1 MAPHLL
7 RRLDAVA
14 KALDM
19 DRTEAVRTAVGCWLE
34 EKERDA
40 ACRDRVLKVRRT
52 KGGASR
58 IA

>member
-14 KALDM
+14 QALDM
-19 DRTEAVRTAVGCWLE
+19 DRTEAMRTAILRWLE
-34 EKERDA
+34 EEERNA
-40 ACRDRVLKVRRT
+40 ACRDRMLKVRAT

>member
-19 DRTEAVRTAVGCWLE
+19 DRSEALRTAVARWLE
-34 EKERDA
+34 EEERNA
-40 ACRDRVLKVRRT
+40 ACRDRVLKVRAT
-52 KGGASR
+52 NGGASR

>member
-1 MAPHLL
+1 MPPRVL

-19 DRTEAVRTAVGCWLE
+19 DRTEAMRTAILSWLQE
-34 EKERDA
+34 EERSA
-40 ACRDRVLKVRRT
+40 AGRDRMLKVRAT
-52 KGGASR
+52 NSGASR

>member
-19 DRTEAVRTAVGCWLE
+19 DRTEAVRVAVVDWLE
-34 EKERDA
+34 ETERDA
-40 ACRDRVLKVRRT
+40 ACRERMLKVRATSSSAFRS
-52 KGGASR
+52 A
-58 IA
+58 

>member
-19 DRTEAVRTAVGCWLE
+19 DRTEALRTAVARWLE
-34 EKERDA
+34 EEERNA
-40 ACRDRVLKVRRT
+40 ACRDRVLKVRAT
-52 KGGASR
+52 NGAASR
-58 IA
+58 SA

>member
-19 DRTEAVRTAVGCWLE
+19 ERTEALRIAVACWLE

-40 ACRDRVLKVRRT
+40 ACRDRVLKVRGT
-52 KGGASR
+52 NGGASR